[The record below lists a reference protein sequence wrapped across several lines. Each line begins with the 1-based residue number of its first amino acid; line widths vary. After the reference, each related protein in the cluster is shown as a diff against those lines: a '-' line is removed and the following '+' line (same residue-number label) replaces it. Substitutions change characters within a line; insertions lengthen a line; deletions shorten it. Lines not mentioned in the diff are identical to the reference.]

1 MAADSLDVFRL
12 DGQRAW
18 VTGASRGLGR
28 AIAEGLM
35 SCGARVAVTARSHSG
50 LESAFADVGGS
61 EVLVLAGSVSDPDEV
76 TSMADTIGE
85 AWGGLD
91 ILVNCAGISP
101 SMTRSEI
108 QDVAEWNHVVSVNLT
123 GAFLCAQ
130 AAARLMLPA
139 RNGSVINVSSVH
151 STSGMPRLAAY
162 SATKGGMDA
171 LTRTLALEWADRGVR
186 VNSLSPGYFM
196 TEMSQGLRD
205 HEAWNARLLNRIP
218 LGRYGEVAEIVPP
231 VIFLASNASR
241 YITGS
246 CLVIDGGWSAN

>member
-1 MAADSLDVFRL
+1 
-12 DGQRAW
+12 
-18 VTGASRGLGR
+18 
-28 AIAEGLM
+28 
-35 SCGARVAVTARSHSG
+35 
-50 LESAFADVGGS
+50 
-61 EVLVLAGSVSDPDEV
+61 
-76 TSMADTIGE
+76 
-85 AWGGLD
+85 
-91 ILVNCAGISP
+91 
-101 SMTRSEI
+101 
-108 QDVAEWNHVVSVNLT
+108 
-123 GAFLCAQ
+123 
-130 AAARLMLPA
+130 
-139 RNGSVINVSSVH
+139 
-151 STSGMPRLAAY
+151 
-162 SATKGGMDA
+162 MDA